1 MTLDS
6 LVYRAWLTGK
16 EVPEGTKQEHC
27 YFLSDRCGPV
37 SLGSSDQKKVGKG
50 RSHYSAGV
58 INPDH

>member
-37 SLGSSDQKKVGKG
+37 SLGSSMWILGEAWPQE
-50 RSHYSAGV
+50 
-58 INPDH
+58 P